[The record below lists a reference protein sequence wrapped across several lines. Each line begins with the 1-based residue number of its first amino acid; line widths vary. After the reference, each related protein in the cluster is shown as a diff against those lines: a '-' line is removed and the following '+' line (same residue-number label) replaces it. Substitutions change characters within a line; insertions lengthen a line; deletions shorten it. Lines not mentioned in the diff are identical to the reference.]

1 MIFRVKQHQVLDRIE
16 VARSMNIQ
24 SIDINKTTED
34 GMTPLMLTS
43 VNGLAKSVEFLL
55 ALPGIKVNANTVD
68 GLTALDIAYQNG
80 HFGIVNL
87 IVSVWMIP
95 NLLSLMF

>member
-1 MIFRVKQHQVLDRIE
+1 
-16 VARSMNIQ
+16 MNIQ

-34 GMTPLMLTS
+34 GMTQLMLTCINEL
-43 VNGLAKSVEFLL
+43 VKSLEFLL
-55 ALPGIKVNANTVD
+55 ALPGIKVNAKTVE